1 MRIRVVAAVAVA
13 ALAGCQAAPRFTAYK
28 AGTVQSERQ
37 FAFDQCKIA
46 SLQEIPQSMA
56 ISTSPGYYNPGTLS
70 CNTVGGYTS
79 CNRIGAVDIPATT
92 STYDQNG
99 GLRDRYLTRCMA
111 SKGYAMLE
119 KLPLCGSEKEKQAA
133 LYQPQPASPAQMK
146 CTAGVAL
153 DQ

>member
-1 MRIRVVAAVAVA
+1 MKMRVVAAVALA
-13 ALAGCQAAPRFTAYK
+13 AIAGCQSAPRYTPYK
-28 AGTVQSERQ
+28 AGTVQSDRQ
-37 FAFDQCKIA
+37 LAFDQCKIA

-70 CNTVGGYTS
+70 CSTIGNYTS
-79 CNRIGAVDIPATT
+79 CNRVGEVNIPAST

-99 GLRDRYLTRCMA
+99 GLRERYLMRCMA
-111 SKGYAMLE
+111 SKGYTMLE
-119 KLPLCGSEKEKQAA
+119 KLPLCSSEKERQAA